1 MIQSIRYFWPL
12 GLAVLLLGWAP
23 SAFAQG
29 PKDTKLALKAQM
41 ALYQDAELID
51 VDVTSMSGF
60 IYIRG
65 TVPSEEASEKATQ
78 LANVKGA
85 KEVRNRVKVGE
96 LDVASAPDDEIK
108 AKIDEKI
115 ANDDDLKKAKLDISV
130 TEGNVKVGG
139 KVSDYSVAASLINDI
154 RKVDGIK
161 TIDFEELKY

>member
-1 MIQSIRYFWPL
+1 MTRSIRYFWPL

-29 PKDTKLALKAQM
+29 PRDTKLALKAQQ
-41 ALYQDAELID
+41 ALYKDADMID
-51 VDVTSMSGF
+51 VEVTSMSAF

-65 TVPSEEASEKATQ
+65 TVPSEEAS
-78 LANVKGA
+78 L
-85 KEVRNRVKVGE
+85 KVGE

-115 ANDDDLKKAKLDISV
+115 AADDDLKKAKLDVTV

-139 KVSDYSVAASLINDI
+139 KVGDYSVAASLINDI